1 VFDWLE
7 RSGLKIAKPFRV
19 LQLDE
24 FSCLSVGNLQLAH
37 DSGKREVKLYACTDE
52 SLWRWGTWGLVRL
65 RSKVLRG

>member
-24 FSCLSVGNLQLAH
+24 FSFLSVGNLQLLLATH
-37 DSGKREVKLYACTDE
+37 DSGK
-52 SLWRWGTWGLVRL
+52 
-65 RSKVLRG
+65 